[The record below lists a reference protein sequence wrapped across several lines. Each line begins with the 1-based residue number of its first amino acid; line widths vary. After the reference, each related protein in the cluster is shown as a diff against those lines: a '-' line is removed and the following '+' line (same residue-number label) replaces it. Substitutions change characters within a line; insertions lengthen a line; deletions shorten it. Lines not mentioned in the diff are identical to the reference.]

1 MESEM
6 KLKKIGEKTYYIAS
20 DTNIGIYMTGP
31 NRVCLID
38 TGSRGDGEK
47 IDEVLTEQGW
57 ELDFIINTHTHI
69 DHIGGNKYLMEKYNV
84 PAYCTEIDK
93 MFAEYEDM
101 EASYM
106 NGGKPASK
114 LRHIFK
120 HPGKIG
126 FRSLEDA
133 CEKRALCER
142 KQNAEGMAECHLHE
156 LEWKWLPG
164 HTFGM
169 IGVKT
174 PDDVWFLGDAYLS
187 KAYMQKRSFGY
198 LVDAEEYLA
207 TLEMLK
213 GLEGQLF
220 VPAHG
225 VAEENISEILDMNV
239 ANQHMLIEAVK
250 HACSGGAGLD
260 RIISKMYQVTKMRTN
275 EANHALLSSTVKCYL
290 TYLQDRGEV
299 ECGFEDGVMVWKTV

>member
-6 KLKKIGEKTYYIAS
+6 KLNKIGEKTYYIAS

-31 NRVCLID
+31 GRVCLID

-69 DHIGGNKYLMEKYNV
+69 DHIGGNKYLMEKYDV

-126 FRSLEDA
+126 FRSIE
-133 CEKRALCER
+133 
-142 KQNAEGMAECHLHE
+142 ECPLHG
-156 LEWKWLPG
+156 LEWRLLPG

-174 PDDVWFLGDAYLS
+174 PDDVWLLGDAYLS

-225 VAEENISEILDMNV
+225 VAEEDISEILEMNV

-250 HACSGGAGLD
+250 DACSGGAGLD
-260 RIISKMYQVTKMRTN
+260 QVISKMYEVTKMRTN

-290 TYLQDRGEV
+290 TYLQDRGEL
-299 ECGFEDGVMVWKTV
+299 ECGFEDGVMVWKRV